1 MQLIENTGH
10 QALQSMSIAHSF
22 NKWMYET
29 IRPYTNGQI
38 LEIGSGIGN
47 ISGFFLKDGFDL
59 TVSDTDDNYISCLQK
74 MFPQLANEGKI
85 LSIDLQ
91 KEIFQ
96 QSYSGLTQK
105 FNTVFLLNVL
115 EHLADDAY
123 AIQNCSALLK
133 DGGTLIILVPAYSFL
148 FSPMDKALCHHRR
161 YTAKQ
166 LATKIAT
173 KTFKIEKSFYF
184 NALGIPAWLYG
195 KIMKYKT
202 PPEGNMKF
210 FDKLVPAG
218 KILDKILFNKIGLSA
233 IVVAKKTG
241 QKEN

>member
-1 MQLIENTGH
+1 LQIIENTGH
-10 QALQSMSIAHSF
+10 KALQSMSLAYSF

-47 ISGFFLKDGFDL
+47 ISGFFLNDGL
-59 TVSDTDDNYISCLQK
+59 EITISDTDVNYISFLQK
-74 MFPQLANEGKI
+74 EFPQLDNESKI

-91 KEIFQ
+91 KENFQ
-96 QSYSGLTQK
+96 HYYSGLLQK
-105 FNTVFLLNVL
+105 FDTVFLLNVL

-123 AIQNCSALLK
+123 AIQNCNALLK
-133 DGGTLIILVPAYSFL
+133 NGGTLIILVPAYSFL
-148 FSPMDKALCHHRR
+148 FSPMDRALYHYRR

-166 LATKIAT
+166 LMTKIGNEN
-173 KTFKIEKSFYF
+173 FKIEKSFYF

-195 KIMKYKT
+195 KVMKYKA
-202 PPEGNMKF
+202 PPAGNMKF

-218 KILDKILFNKIGLSA
+218 KIIDKILFNKIGLSA
-233 IVVAKKTG
+233 IVIARKTG
-241 QKEN
+241 HKEN